1 LTHWS
6 EGLPQ
11 IYIPIPDGAK
21 EIHPICSP
29 EEFKWCRHIWSTKPC
44 PLAGSDGCVVLGL
57 WQVGGSKISSKITV
71 IESLMNVC
79 DKVILGGGMVF
90 TFFKADGKSVGS
102 SLVEDDSLDLA
113 KKLTE
118 LAKSK
123 GVELILPNDVLCA
136 DKFAAD
142 ANTQVCS
149 ASSIPDG
156 KFTSLSHITRDG
168 SACLPSFQLRIG
180 GSTDVET
187 SSSVYTY
194 Q

>member
-1 LTHWS
+1 M
-6 EGLPQ
+6 
-11 IYIPIPDGAK
+11 
-21 EIHPICSP
+21 
-29 EEFKWCRHIWSTKPC
+29 
-44 PLAGSDGCVVLGL
+44 
-57 WQVGGSKISSKITV
+57 GGSKISSKITV

-90 TFFKADGKSVGS
+90 TFFKADGKNVGS

-123 GVELILPNDVLCA
+123 GVELILPVDVLCA
-136 DKFAAD
+136 DKFAPD

-156 KFTSLSHITRDG
+156 EFTIPVSH
-168 SACLPSFQLRIG
+168 
-180 GSTDVET
+180 
-187 SSSVYTY
+187 Y
-194 Q
+194 

>member
-1 LTHWS
+1 MLISCSSLLKSWIWQKF
-6 EGLPQ
+6 GLCEALLFVASQ
-11 IYIPIPDGAK
+11 FCISG
-21 EIHPICSP
+21 
-29 EEFKWCRHIWSTKPC
+29 F
-44 PLAGSDGCVVLGL
+44 

-90 TFFKADGKSVGS
+90 TFFKADGKNVGS

-123 GVELILPNDVLCA
+123 GVELILPVDVLCA
-136 DKFAAD
+136 DKFAPD

-156 KFTSLSHITRDG
+156 KLTSLSHIMRDG
-168 SACLPSFQLRIG
+168 STFLTYLQLRNG
-180 GSTDVET
+180 GPIDVEIG
-187 SSSVYTY
+187 SSVDTY

>member
-1 LTHWS
+1 M
-6 EGLPQ
+6 
-11 IYIPIPDGAK
+11 
-21 EIHPICSP
+21 
-29 EEFKWCRHIWSTKPC
+29 
-44 PLAGSDGCVVLGL
+44 
-57 WQVGGSKISSKITV
+57 GGSKISSKITV

-113 KKLTE
+113 KKLTK

-123 GVELILPNDVLCA
+123 GVELILPVDVLCA
-136 DKFAAD
+136 DKFAPD

-156 KFTSLSHITRDG
+156 KFTSLSHIMRES
-168 SACLPSFQLRIG
+168 SAWLPSFQSRIG
-180 GSTDVET
+180 GSADIEIG
-187 SSSVYTY
+187 SCVYIY

>member
-1 LTHWS
+1 MDPITYVLFVWS
-6 EGLPQ
+6 ILISCSSLLKGWIRQKFGLCEALLFVASQ
-11 IYIPIPDGAK
+11 FCI
-21 EIHPICSP
+21 SR
-29 EEFKWCRHIWSTKPC
+29 F
-44 PLAGSDGCVVLGL
+44 

-90 TFFKADGKSVGS
+90 TFFKADGKNVGS

-123 GVELILPNDVLCA
+123 GVELILPVDVVCA

-156 KFTSLSHITRDG
+156 KFTCLSHISRDG
-168 SACLPSFQLRIG
+168 STFLTYFQIRNG
-180 GSTDVET
+180 GPMDVEIGF
-187 SSSVYTY
+187 SVDTY

>member
-1 LTHWS
+1 M
-6 EGLPQ
+6 
-11 IYIPIPDGAK
+11 
-21 EIHPICSP
+21 
-29 EEFKWCRHIWSTKPC
+29 
-44 PLAGSDGCVVLGL
+44 
-57 WQVGGSKISSKITV
+57 GGSKISSKITV

-90 TFFKADGKSVGS
+90 TFFKADGKNVGS

-123 GVELILPNDVLCA
+123 GVELILPVDVLCA
-136 DKFAAD
+136 DKFAPD

-156 KFTSLSHITRDG
+156 KFTIPISH
-168 SACLPSFQLRIG
+168 
-180 GSTDVET
+180 
-187 SSSVYTY
+187 Y
-194 Q
+194 